1 MTTWVYFNPSP
12 AGRNVGDCAVRAV
25 AKALNV
31 DWETAYAMITSAGY
45 LMNDMPSSNAV
56 WGSVLRRHG
65 FMRSALPMT
74 CPDCYTAEDFAK
86 DHPRGTY
93 VLGFGNHTATIKDGQ
108 LFDSYD
114 SSQMIPQYY
123 WEKVN

>member
-65 FMRSALPMT
+65 FMRTALPMT

-86 DHPRGTY
+86 DHPKGIY
-93 VLGFGNHTATIKDGQ
+93 VLGFGNHTATIEDGR